1 MVMGIFGLLLILVYN
16 VVLMLLVTLIIASL
30 TLIERKFLSLLQRRV
45 GPNYVGYKG
54 RLQYIADALKLFVKG
69 VLIPYESNRFWF
81 VLIPSIALA
90 ICYSFWINS
99 IWGPSLSIFDI
110 EYNTVYASLLS
121 IIFSFC
127 IILTGFFSRNKYA
140 MLASIRTVLL
150 VLNLEIFL
158 GLLIL
163 NLVLIT
169 ESFSFTSFVL
179 FQENI
184 WFIFLYFGLT
194 GIITITFLLEV
205 NRAPFDLAEAES
217 ELITGYSTE
226 LGGFHFG
233 LYYLGEYFHLFFFS
247 MTIVI
252 FFLGGWELP
261 NFIYFFSKNF
271 TSIEFINNY
280 TDYSYKKL
288 TGLHF
293 VFPVKIFQVLT
304 INNLTGLFFSNE
316 VGFSF
321 IKDFLFMK
329 DSLKNFLI
337 YQQNN
342 N

>member
-1 MVMGIFGLLLILVYN
+1 
-16 VVLMLLVTLIIASL
+16 MLLVTLVIASL
-30 TLIERKFLSLLQRRV
+30 TLIERKFLSLLQRRI

-54 RLQYIADALKLFVKG
+54 RLQYIADAIKLFLKG
-69 VLIPYESNRFWF
+69 VLIPVESNSFWF
-81 VLIPSIALA
+81 VLIPSTALS

-99 IWGPSLSIFDI
+99 LWAPNLSIFDI
-110 EYNTVYASLLS
+110 EYNTVYASILS

-158 GLLIL
+158 GLIIL

-169 ESFSFTSFVL
+169 ESFNFSVFVI
-179 FQENI
+179 FQEVV
-184 WFIFLYFGLT
+184 WFFFLYFGLM

-247 MTIVI
+247 MTIVL
-252 FFLGGWELP
+252 FFFGGWELP
-261 NFIYFFSKNF
+261 KTYLNIISY
-271 TSIEFINNY
+271 SIF
-280 TDYSYKKL
+280 
-288 TGLHF
+288 
-293 VFPVKIFQVLT
+293 
-304 INNLTGLFFSNE
+304 
-316 VGFSF
+316 
-321 IKDFLFMK
+321 
-329 DSLKNFLI
+329 
-337 YQQNN
+337 
-342 N
+342 

>member
-1 MVMGIFGLLLILVYN
+1 MGLYGLILTLLLNII
-16 VVLMLLVTLIIASL
+16 LMLLVTLVIASL

-69 VLIPYESNRFWF
+69 VLIPYESNKFWF
-81 VLIPSIALA
+81 VLIPSTALS

-99 IWGPSLSIFDI
+99 VWGPSLSIFDI

-163 NLVLIT
+163 NLVLLT

-179 FQENI
+179 LQENI
-184 WFIFLYFGLT
+184 WFIFLYFGLA
-194 GIITITFLLEV
+194 GVITITFLLEV

-247 MTIVI
+247 MTVVI

-261 NFIYFFSKNF
+261 N
-271 TSIEFINNY
+271 
-280 TDYSYKKL
+280 L
-288 TGLHF
+288 LLF
-293 VFPVKIFQVLT
+293 VTP
-304 INNLTGLFFSNE
+304 
-316 VGFSF
+316 
-321 IKDFLFMK
+321 
-329 DSLKNFLI
+329 NFLI
-337 YQQNN
+337 F
-342 N
+342 

>member
-1 MVMGIFGLLLILVYN
+1 
-16 VVLMLLVTLIIASL
+16 MLLVTLVIAAL

-54 RLQYIADALKLFVKG
+54 RLQYIADALKLFIKG
-69 VLIPYESNRFWF
+69 IVIPYESNRFWF
-81 VLIPSIALA
+81 VLIPSSALS

-99 IWGPSLSIFDI
+99 TWGPSLSIFDL

-127 IILTGFFSRNKYA
+127 IILTGYFSRNKYA
-140 MLASIRTVLL
+140 MLASIRTILL

-158 GLLIL
+158 GLFIL

-169 ESFSFTSFVL
+169 ESFNFTSFVL
-179 FQENI
+179 FQETT
-184 WFIFLYFGLT
+184 WFIFLCFGLT

-252 FFLGGWELP
+252 FIFGGWELP
-261 NFIYFFSKNF
+261 YFNFFFRPNF
-271 TSIEFINNY
+271 QIINLY
-280 TDYSYKKL
+280 L
-288 TGLHF
+288 FGL
-293 VFPVKIFQVLT
+293 
-304 INNLTGLFFSNE
+304 
-316 VGFSF
+316 
-321 IKDFLFMK
+321 
-329 DSLKNFLI
+329 
-337 YQQNN
+337 
-342 N
+342 

>member
-1 MVMGIFGLLLILVYN
+1 VGMCGFVFILLYN
-16 VVLMLLVTLIIASL
+16 IVLMLLVTLIIASL

-99 IWGPSLSIFDI
+99 VWGPSLSIFDI

-163 NLVLIT
+163 NLVIIT
-169 ESFSFTSFVL
+169 ESFNFTSFVV

-194 GIITITFLLEV
+194 GVITITFLLEV

-247 MTIVI
+247 MTMVI

-261 NFIYFFSKNF
+261 NI
-271 TSIEFINNY
+271 
-280 TDYSYKKL
+280 L
-288 TGLHF
+288 
-293 VFPVKIFQVLT
+293 
-304 INNLTGLFFSNE
+304 
-316 VGFSF
+316 
-321 IKDFLFMK
+321 FLFSDNYIYTNVDFDVPK
-329 DSLKNFLI
+329 VIFL
-337 YQQNN
+337 
-342 N
+342 